1 MKEINTYIIEK
12 LKLNKDSITEKDL
25 GNNLNGREAANLVE
39 KTFSDEK
46 SFEDMVNDYLEEWFI
61 LNYKA
66 HHDEPIENN
75 FTKQI
80 DSIKEVI
87 FDSLKRNNVH
97 NTIWMKCPIGFIKY
111 IAKNYC
117 K

>member
-25 GNNLNGREAANLVE
+25 GKDLNGREAANLVE
-39 KTFSDEK
+39 KNYSDKE

-75 FTKQI
+75 FQKQV
-80 DSIKEVI
+80 DSIKEII
-87 FDSLKRNNVH
+87 FGGLETGSVH
-97 NTIWMKCPIGFIKY
+97 NTIWMKCPTGFIKY

-117 K
+117 